1 MTLGRTDDAAII
13 AALRDIFP
21 SLLLAY
27 AFGSRAEGS
36 AGPESD
42 LDLAIL
48 VEGRADP
55 LALFDASNVL
65 AELAG
70 CDVDLVDLRAASTVM
85 QYQII
90 TRGLRLH
97 AKEPDAGVFE
107 CMVLSEKTEL
117 DAARA
122 GLIADIEREGRIHGR

>member
-1 MTLGRTDDAAII
+1 MSCSTDRHAIV
-13 AALRDIFP
+13 AALCDRFP

-27 AFGSRAEGS
+27 AFGSRVEGTS
-36 AGPESD
+36 APTSD

-55 LALFDASNVL
+55 LALFDASNAL

-70 CDVDLVDLRAASTVM
+70 CDVDLVDLRAASTIM
-85 QYQII
+85 QNQII
-90 TRGLRLH
+90 TRGLRLY
-97 AKEPDAGVFE
+97 AREPLASLFE
-107 CMVLSEKTEL
+107 SMVLSEKLEL

-122 GLIADIEREGRIHGR
+122 GLIADIEREGRVYDR

>member
-1 MTLGRTDDAAII
+1 MKLGLAEVTAIV
-13 AALRDIFP
+13 ALLRRRFP

-27 AFGSRAEGS
+27 AFGSRAEGV
-36 AGPESD
+36 AGEASD

-55 LALFDASNVL
+55 LALFEAANSL

-70 CDVDLVDLRAASTVM
+70 CDVDLVDLRAASTIM
-85 QYQII
+85 QHQII
-90 TRGLRLH
+90 TRGLRLY
-97 AKEPDAGVFE
+97 AKEPEAGLFE

-122 GLIADIEREGRIHGR
+122 KLMADIEREGRIYGR

>member
-1 MTLGRTDDAAII
+1 MMSCSTDRHAIV
-13 AALRDIFP
+13 AALCDRFP

-27 AFGSRAEGS
+27 AFGSRVEGTS
-36 AGPESD
+36 APTSD

-55 LALFDASNVL
+55 LALFDASNAL

-70 CDVDLVDLRAASTVM
+70 CDVDLVDLRAASTIM
-85 QYQII
+85 QNQII
-90 TRGLRLH
+90 TRGIRLY
-97 AKEPDAGVFE
+97 AREPVASLFE
-107 CMVLSEKTEL
+107 SMVLSEKLEL

-122 GLIADIEREGRIHGR
+122 GLIADIEREGRVYDR